1 MWCMYENMLIQIDA
15 NDVMLKMQISH
26 AATLWLLF
34 LRHRQSLVSVLF
46 DAGVFVF
53 GCLSGVFV
61 RNFHKASHT
70 INILCPINLKVLAG
84 FTV

>member
-15 NDVMLKMQISH
+15 NDVMLNMQISH

-34 LRHRQSLVSVLF
+34 LRRRQSLVSVLF
-46 DAGVFVF
+46 DARGSQFVF

-61 RNFHKASHT
+61 
-70 INILCPINLKVLAG
+70 
-84 FTV
+84 